1 MSKQESIC
9 VLSCISSQKCMITQ
23 TKNGDYQAKQMDQ
36 ERIYHCGCMKK
47 INVTVFDLPQRSY

>member
-1 MSKQESIC
+1 
-9 VLSCISSQKCMITQ
+9 MITQ